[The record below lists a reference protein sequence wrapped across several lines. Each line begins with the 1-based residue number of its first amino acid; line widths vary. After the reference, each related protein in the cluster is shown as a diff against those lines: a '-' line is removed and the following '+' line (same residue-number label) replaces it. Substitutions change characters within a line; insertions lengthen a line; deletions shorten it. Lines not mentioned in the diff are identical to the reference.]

1 MASTTSNLL
10 RLEKQT
16 AGENE
21 NDWGDRVNVVFELLE
36 EAIAGMTTIATTGGT
51 TILTAVNH
59 SADESRAGIIKVTG
73 TLTSNAVLE
82 IPALTHK
89 YVVWNATTGAYTLS
103 INPSGGVPAVIG
115 QGAKSTVIC
124 DATDCFLVT
133 DIPST
138 TVMLFFQTAA
148 PAGWTQIAGNNDSAI
163 RVVSGAGG
171 GTGGSVAFE
180 TAFASQ
186 VSAGTTDS
194 HILTAAEMPA
204 HTHNVGNHQQVWA
217 GQGAPQASYSG
228 MNTGITGNAFP
239 TQSAGSGGGH
249 THTFTG
255 TAINLDVAYI
265 NVIYCSKD

>member
-115 QGAKSTVIC
+115 QGAKRTVIC
-124 DATDCFLVT
+124 DAIDCFLLT
-133 DIPST
+133 DDTAVPST
-138 TVMLFFQTAA
+138 TVMLFFQAAA
-148 PAGWTQIAGNNDSAI
+148 PVGWTQIAANDGSAL
-163 RVVSGAGG
+163 RVVSGTGG
-171 GTGGSVAFE
+171 GTGGTVAFT

-186 VSAGTTDS
+186 AVTAVGGVTGS
-194 HILTAAEMPA
+194 HVLTIAEMPA
-204 HTHNVGNHQQVWA
+204 HSHGQNGIIGGA
-217 GQGAPQASYSG
+217 GG
-228 MNTGITGNAFP
+228 
-239 TQSAGSGGGH
+239 SAGGTDVSNPTGVTGGGGGH

-255 TAINLDVAYI
+255 TAIDLAVKYI
-265 NVIYCSKD
+265 DVIYCSKD